1 MPSRFVWRPS
11 SSRLAAVLAGSLC
24 AGATALIAYAQPQP
38 ATGAIYTCID
48 AQGRLLSSDRP
59 IPECR
64 DRPQRVLGPTGTVRQ
79 VVPPPPTPEE
89 REREAARQRAAAEAA
104 TKLAE
109 ERRRE
114 ALLLMRYPDEA
125 AHQRA
130 RAAAI
135 AQVQSVIDSARE
147 HAQALERERQRLDD
161 EMAFYRKDPA
171 SAPPA
176 LKQRLAQ
183 NAEQRQLQAQ
193 FLADQER
200 EKARI
205 EERFDA
211 ELHTL
216 RRLWATADAD
226 AGATG
231 APR

>member
-1 MPSRFVWRPS
+1 MCAG
-11 SSRLAAVLAGSLC
+11 LAALD
-24 AGATALIAYAQPQP
+24 THAQTRPP
-38 ATGAIYTCID
+38 AGAIYTCID

-64 DRPQRVLGPTGTVRQ
+64 DRPQRVLGSTGTVRQ

-114 ALLLMRYPDEA
+114 ALLRMRYPDEA

-135 AQVQSVIDSARE
+135 AQVQAVIDSARE
-147 HAQALERERQRLDD
+147 HAQALERERQRIDD

-176 LKQRLAQ
+176 LQQRQAQ

-193 FLADQER
+193 LLADQER

-205 EERFDA
+205 EERFDT
-211 ELHTL
+211 ELRTL
-216 RRLWATADAD
+216 RRLWATTDAD
-226 AGATG
+226 AGATDP
-231 APR
+231 PR

>member
-11 SSRLAAVLAGSLC
+11 SLRLAAVLGGALC
-24 AGATALIAYAQPQP
+24 AGVAGLDTHAQTKPP
-38 ATGAIYTCID
+38 TGAIYTCID

-59 IPECR
+59 IAECR

-89 REREAARQRAAAEAA
+89 REREAARQREAAEAA

-147 HAQALERERQRLDD
+147 HAQALERERQRIDD

-171 SAPPA
+171 IAPPA

-205 EERFDA
+205 EERFDT
-211 ELHTL
+211 ELRTL

-226 AGATG
+226 AGAAG